1 MEQIQLQI
9 GVTLNEQA
17 VAALVGLIRKAFP
30 EASVEDQKRETRL
43 RASQHALLGGQKLP
57 EDKGLLLTNREAS
70 KLLKISERTM
80 WGMWNDGRMPKPIR
94 IGQRV
99 LWGYEELR
107 AWVNAGCPHAEDW
120 KWPAE

>member
-1 MEQIQLQI
+1 MERIQLQI
-9 GVTLNEQA
+9 GVTLDEQA

-30 EASVEDQKRETRL
+30 EASVEDEKREARL
-43 RASQHALLGGQKLP
+43 RASEHALLGGQKLP
-57 EDKGLLLTNREAS
+57 EDKGLLMSNREAA
-70 KLLKISERTM
+70 KMLKISEKTI
-80 WGMWNDGRMPKPIR
+80 WNMYMSGRMPKPIR

-120 KWPAE
+120 TWPK